1 MQRPGRGCLSYLI
14 ASEGEAVVV
23 DPAPDAA
30 YFAALADERGARIT
44 QVIDTH
50 IHADHLS
57 GARALAEATG
67 AKLRLSEPALE
78 RGLAYADQVVP
89 IADGEEIALGATT
102 LRVLALP
109 GHTTDMTGIVVG
121 ERAVISGDSLFADGI
136 ARPDLQRG
144 DPEGRQGDGAAPA
157 RAPCTSGC
165 SRCPATSSSSP
176 ATPTPASTTAPWR
189 RPWTRCARRCP
200 SWRSTTRTSSR
211 SS

>member
-23 DPAPDAA
+23 DPAPTPPTSPRSPTE
-30 YFAALADERGARIT
+30 LGARIT

-89 IADGEEIALGATT
+89 IGDGEEIG
-102 LRVLALP
+102 
-109 GHTTDMTGIVVG
+109 
-121 ERAVISGDSLFADGI
+121 S
-136 ARPDLQRG
+136 ARR
-144 DPEGRQGDGAAPA
+144 
-157 RAPCTSGC
+157 PC
-165 SRCPATSSSSP
+165 ASSPSP
-176 ATPTPASTTAPWR
+176 ATPPT
-189 RPWTRCARRCP
+189 
-200 SWRSTTRTSSR
+200 
-211 SS
+211 